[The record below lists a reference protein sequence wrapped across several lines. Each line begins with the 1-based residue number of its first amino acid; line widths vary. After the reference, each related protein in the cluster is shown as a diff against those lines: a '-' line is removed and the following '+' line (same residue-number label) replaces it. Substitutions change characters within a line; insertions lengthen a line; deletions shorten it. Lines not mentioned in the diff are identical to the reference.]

1 MKKTLN
7 FTSILIIMIMLLT
20 TIVPS
25 FALESNDSPYVYTR
39 DGVEHTVKVIVDNNK
54 ERVVERTDS
63 DGNTFITTYD
73 KINNMIIREEKA
85 NGLNAQSV
93 SEPVIMD
100 LNVYNSNH
108 TVSPRHIEDDVEVI
122 YRGTIFKD
130 HYYRRRDIVTSVS
143 HSVWYN
149 LTIDDDSI
157 ATPALNPSNSSDA
170 TTIRRATYF
179 RDDIEMLDS
188 RGSSFAGGIVVEVLT
203 MDLST
208 AKSFVVGTS
217 LSLSNSYQSTR
228 SGDYEDAVFD
238 ALYAFTNVIFPFSII
253 IDGALSCAAAQNAKN
268 SFNLI
273 KQSL

>member
-1 MKKTLN
+1 
-7 FTSILIIMIMLLT
+7 MIMLLT